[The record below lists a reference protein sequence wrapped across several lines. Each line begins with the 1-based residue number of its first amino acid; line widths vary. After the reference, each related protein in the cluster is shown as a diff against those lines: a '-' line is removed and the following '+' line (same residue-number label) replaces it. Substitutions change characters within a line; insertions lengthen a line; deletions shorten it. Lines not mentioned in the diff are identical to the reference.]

1 MAIIVYNRTKED
13 HSAHPN
19 NYPIYRGGSIL
30 GNPYTDKQV
39 SKTLAV
45 YQVKNRD
52 EAIDRYSSYF
62 DMQYGR
68 NREFTAA
75 IDEIYEVYKS
85 GEDVYLE
92 CYCCPLR
99 CHGDVI
105 VEKLQKRLLREK
117 IKECKNKKNEMG

>member
-19 NYPIYRGGSIL
+19 NFPIYRGGSVL

-45 YQVKNRD
+45 YQVRNRE
-52 EAIDRYSSYF
+52 EAIERYSSYF

-68 NREFTAA
+68 NKDFTKL
-75 IDEIYEVYKS
+75 IDEIYEIYKT

-92 CYCCPLR
+92 CYCHPLR